1 MKIQLH
7 ALRSVVV
14 AITCLSCRANPKD
27 DQFGRSF
34 IDRIARRD
42 SSIAVL
48 FEPASDI
55 SRAGWKNVVT
65 VADRLP
71 AAPADSIR
79 LVEWERG
86 KNEIGPYR
94 KLTYLIDRGS
104 KEARVELWLVSR
116 NGRTYVNTVRATEM
130 VPDTA
135 TD

>member
-1 MKIQLH
+1 MIN
-7 ALRSVVV
+7 SV
-14 AITCLSCRANPKD
+14 
-27 DQFGRSF
+27 
-34 IDRIARRD
+34 DRLLIASRRD

-116 NGRTYVNTVRATEM
+116 NGRTYVNTVRATE
-130 VPDTA
+130 
-135 TD
+135 